1 MPGLAQRPVA
11 AKSDGRRKHGSEAQ
25 AQAEAGEPFPARQ
38 PAFRIGLARR
48 ACEALRSQIIRT
60 LYLLAERA
68 HHGTMHISALQ

>member
-1 MPGLAQRPVA
+1 MPGLAQCPVA

-25 AQAEAGEPFPARQ
+25 AQAGEPFPARQ
-38 PAFRIGLARR
+38 LAFRIGLARR

-68 HHGTMHISALQ
+68 HHGIMHISALQ